1 MNTTKALGDR
11 GEAAAAQY
19 LRKRGC
25 QLLASQWRCR
35 YGELD
40 LVARDRDGTIC
51 FVEVKL
57 RSGSFAGLPR
67 EAVDRRKR
75 NGSGPQRPAISVST
89 TWTLPPGSMWRRFI
103 RMGFTAPSGWNIW
116 KMRFEKQ
123 SEGESDMKYYSTR
136 DAAVRMDAAEAIKMG
151 LSRDGGLLTPCE
163 IPQIDRAFL
172 ESLVNVR
179 YQERAAKV
187 MGLYLT
193 DYTYEELSGFA
204 ENAYGPEKFDCDA
217 VAPVRTV
224 DETTHCLE
232 LWHGPTSAF
241 KDMALQ
247 MLPQLLSAALRKTG
261 ESKTVCIL
269 VATSGDTGK
278 AAMEG
283 FADVPQTKILVFYP
297 KDGVSKV
304 QETQMVTQDGANV
317 GVCAVEGNFDDAQA
331 GVKRIFSDEAI
342 RATLADR
349 GYFLS
354 SANSI
359 NWGRIL
365 PQVVYYI
372 SAYCD
377 LVRDGKLSMGDK
389 VNFCVPTGNF
399 GDILAAYYAKRM
411 GLPVGKLICASNC
424 NDVLTD
430 FLRTGVYDKN
440 RPFHTTMSPSMDIL
454 VSSNLERLLFDL
466 SGENDAEVKGYMDAL
481 AKTGKYE
488 VSDAIKAALADQFW
502 GGFCGEAGTSAAIA
516 KYYKENGYLIDTHTA
531 VAANVMEQYRKATG
545 DKTVTVFVSTAS
557 PYKFCDHV
565 LRAIG
570 ETPAGDGV
578 ELLDQLHETT
588 GTAIPR
594 RLAAL
599 KGKARRFD
607 LTCEK
612 PGMDSVVLEFLK

>member
-1 MNTTKALGDR
+1 
-11 GEAAAAQY
+11 
-19 LRKRGC
+19 
-25 QLLASQWRCR
+25 
-35 YGELD
+35 
-40 LVARDRDGTIC
+40 
-51 FVEVKL
+51 
-57 RSGSFAGLPR
+57 
-67 EAVDRRKR
+67 
-75 NGSGPQRPAISVST
+75 
-89 TWTLPPGSMWRRFI
+89 
-103 RMGFTAPSGWNIW
+103 
-116 KMRFEKQ
+116 
-123 SEGESDMKYYSTR
+123 MKYYSTR
-136 DAAVRMDAAEAIKMG
+136 DKSLRYDAAEAVKMG
-151 LSRDGGLLTPCE
+151 LSRDGGLLTPTE
-163 IPQIDRAFL
+163 IPQIDEAFL
-172 ESLVNVR
+172 NSLVHAW
-179 YQERAAKV
+179 YQERAAKI

-193 DYTYEELSGFA
+193 DYTQDELMTFA
-204 ENAYGPEKFDCDA
+204 ENAYGTDKFDTDA

-261 ESKTVCIL
+261 EDKTVCIL

-304 QETQMVTQDGANV
+304 QKTQMVTQDGANV
-317 GVCAVEGNFDDAQA
+317 GVCAVVGNFDDAQA
-331 GVKRIFSDEAI
+331 GVKRIFSDEKM
-342 RATLADR
+342 RATLAER

-377 LVRDGKLSMGDK
+377 LVRDGEIKMGGK

-430 FLRTGVYDKN
+430 FLRTGVYDRN

-466 SGENDAEVKGYMDAL
+466 SGENDAEVKGYMEAL
-481 AKTGKYE
+481 AKDGRYE
-488 VSDAIKAALADQFW
+488 VSDAIKTALKEQYW
-502 GGFCGEAGTSAAIA
+502 GGFCDEDGTAATIA
-516 KYYKENGYLIDTHTA
+516 EYYKEQGYLIDTHTA

-545 DKTVTVFVSTAS
+545 DETVTVFVSTAS
-557 PYKFCDHV
+557 PYKFCNHV
-565 LRAIG
+565 LTAIG

-578 ELLDQLHETT
+578 ELLDQLNSVSGVTV
-588 GTAIPR
+588 PR

-599 KGKARRFD
+599 KGKQRRFD
-607 LTCEK
+607 MTAEK
-612 PGMDSVVLEFLK
+612 QDMDNVVLDFLK